1 MNIIKYIH
9 YGKEV
14 SVIEHLKGTH
24 KKHCL
29 CYQNCK
35 FFKPNTEDKCEIAAA
50 NFELCKTHGVV
61 TPVFE
66 CPKYSIN
73 S

>member
-14 SVIEHLKGTH
+14 SVFEHLKGTH
-24 KKHCL
+24 KEHCL
-29 CYQNCK
+29 CYSNCK
-35 FFKPNTEDKCEIAAA
+35 FFKPNTSENCEIASA
-50 NFELCKTHGVV
+50 NFEVCKKYGVV